1 MSYLQGREDL
11 HCVIMVGMRNVEA
24 KLKEKKRKK
33 RKKKGAVMLLD
44 IFARKYPK
52 YFGFVTLIKIME

>member
-1 MSYLQGREDL
+1 L
-11 HCVIMVGMRNVEA
+11 HCVIMVGMRSVEA
-24 KLKEKKRKK
+24 KLKKKKKEKKG
-33 RKKKGAVMLLD
+33 KKGAVMLLD

>member
-1 MSYLQGREDL
+1 MSYLQGRGDL
-11 HCVIMVGMRNVEA
+11 HCVIMVGMRSVEA
-24 KLKEKKRKK
+24 KLK
-33 RKKKGAVMLLD
+33 KKKGTVMLLD